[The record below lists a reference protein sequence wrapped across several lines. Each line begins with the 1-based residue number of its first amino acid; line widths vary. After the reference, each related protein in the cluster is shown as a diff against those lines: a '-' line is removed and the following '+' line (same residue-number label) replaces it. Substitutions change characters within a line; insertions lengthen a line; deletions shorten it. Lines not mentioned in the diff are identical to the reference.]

1 MLCCPELLVF
11 AAMTRVLRRKKLA
24 GRALSARHDVVLD
37 YQIALP
43 PLSLTLLFQES
54 STSLVTESG
63 SGT

>member
-24 GRALSARHDVVLD
+24 GRTLSARRDVVLD

-43 PLSLTLLFQES
+43 LLSLTLLFQES